1 MKPGTTERLPG
12 GTPIL
17 DREAPLPGP
26 SVPGP
31 GSRVVLGISAGLCV
45 GVVAFLALWQPPFV
59 ESLQQQIRIQ
69 LEELFPGSWTFGRV
83 LSVGLFS
90 VLIGFSVTAIHEL
103 GHLIVGVGVGFRC
116 SSMFLGP
123 LQFNDP
129 FRVSLNPDVRS
140 WWHGGVTLVPGDP
153 DKFRSRA
160 ITMVFAGPGANLL
173 TGCAV
178 LLLPFPRG
186 FFSWLFIVA
195 SIVAGVAE
203 LVLPL
208 RGATFVFDGRRI
220 WMLLRDRARGDR
232 WLALMRLIAD
242 ARAGVLPESTPAAL
256 LARATAVRDDSADTV
271 TAHAFAYSAAFHQH
285 QDAEAAQRL
294 ETCLAHSGH
303 APPVV
308 REALMSD
315 AAVFQA
321 RRRRR
326 ADLADQWLAA
336 MPARTQHRW
345 FRSRAEAAVLEAKG
359 DTAGALEKLT
369 EVEAAI
375 RTLPESAQRETLL
388 RLLERWKNE
397 LGGA

>member
-26 SVPGP
+26 SAPG
-31 GSRVVLGISAGLCV
+31 GSRVVLGLC
-45 GVVAFLALWQPPFV
+45 AALCLAIAASLALWHPPFV
-59 ESLQQQIRIQ
+59 ESLHRGILTR
-69 LEELFPGSWTFGRV
+69 LEGLFPGSWTFGR
-83 LSVGLFS
+83 LLFVGLFS
-90 VLIGFSVTAIHEL
+90 ILIGFSITAIHEL
-103 GHLIVGVGVGFRC
+103 GHLAAGVGVGFGC

-123 LQFNDP
+123 VQFNAP
-129 FRVSLNPDVRS
+129 FRVSLNPDLRS
-140 WWHGGVTLVPGDP
+140 WWHGGVTLVPGNP
-153 DKFRSRA
+153 DRFRARTVA
-160 ITMVFAGPGANLL
+160 MVFAGPAANLL

-178 LLLPFPRG
+178 LLLPLPKG

-195 SIVAGVAE
+195 SIGAGVAE
-203 LVLPL
+203 LLLPL
-208 RGATFVFDGRRI
+208 RGATFVFDGRRL
-220 WMLLRDRARGDR
+220 WMLLRDRARGER

-242 ARAGVLPESTPAAL
+242 ARAGVLPESMPAAL
-256 LARATAVRDDSADTV
+256 IAQAIAVRDDSADTV

-285 QDAEAAQRL
+285 RDGEAAEWL
-294 ETCLAHSGH
+294 ETCLAHFGQ
-303 APPVV
+303 APAVV
-308 REALMSD
+308 REALLSD

-336 MPARTQHRW
+336 MPARTHHRW
-345 FRSRAEAAVLEAKG
+345 FRSRAEAAILEAKG

-375 RTLPESAQRETLL
+375 RTLPESARRGTLL
-388 RLLERWKNE
+388 RLLERWRAE
-397 LGGA
+397 LCSS